1 MTLFDADN
9 HYWESTDC
17 FTRHIPESQLDDA
30 IRVVNVEDADQD
42 AGASTDQGD
51 GAGVIY
57 VGDRQFTFLADS
69 FSENVGKP
77 GALRE
82 MLRNLKSGMSI
93 EENTALTKRSTPA
106 FRGRDA
112 RLALMDEQ
120 GLDSV
125 LMFPS
130 LGVCVEHFMR
140 DDPHRTYLNVQSFNR
155 WIYEDWG
162 FGADGRIYGV
172 PVMSLLD
179 LDQAIT
185 ELEWLIDHG
194 AKAIH
199 LRPGPQAGKC
209 PADPVFDPF
218 WQRVNEAELLLTF
231 HISESGFNETY
242 SAQWGE
248 NPNPPSREMSA
259 FQWTSF
265 YGDLPIMQTL
275 SGMIFYNFFTRFPKV
290 NVVSVENGS
299 LWVPYL
305 MASMDKMKGM
315 GRNGP
320 WPGGRLKGRPSEV
333 FKEHVFVSPYH
344 EEDVAALAELIGAGQ
359 VLFGSDYPHPEGL
372 AEPAAFRE
380 SLSGISEPD
389 QSLIMG
395 DTLAT
400 LIG

>member
-1 MTLFDADN
+1 MLFDADN

-17 FTRHIPESQLDDA
+17 FTRNIPDSQLDDA
-30 IRVVNVEDADQD
+30 IRIVDI
-42 AGASTDQGD
+42 D
-51 GAGVIY
+51 GEEVIH
-57 VGDRQFTFLADS
+57 VGDRRFTFLADS
-69 FSENVGKP
+69 FSEYVGKP
-77 GALRE
+77 GALRD
-82 MLRNLKSGMSI
+82 MLRNLKSGVSI
-93 EENTALTKRSTPA
+93 EENKALTKRDNPE
-106 FRGRDA
+106 FRNRDA
-112 RLALMDEQ
+112 RVATMDEQ

-130 LGVCVEHFMR
+130 LGVCVEHFMK

-155 WIYEDWG
+155 WIYEEWG

-185 ELEWLIDHG
+185 ELDWLIDHG

-209 PADPVFDPF
+209 PADPAFDAF
-218 WQRVNEAELLLTF
+218 WERVNEAKLLLTF
-231 HISESGFNETY
+231 HISESGFNESY
-242 SAQWGE
+242 ASQWGE
-248 NPNPPSREMSA
+248 DPNPPSREMSA

-275 SGMIFYNFFTRFPKV
+275 SGMIFYNFFERFPNI
-290 NVVSVENGS
+290 NVLSVENGS

-305 MASMDKMKGM
+305 LAAMDKMKGM

-320 WPGGRLKGRPSEV
+320 WPGGRFKGRPSEV
-333 FKEHVFVSPYH
+333 FKKHVYVSPYH
-344 EEDVAALAELIGAGQ
+344 EEDIIALAELIGPDH

-372 AEPAAFRE
+372 ADPVNFRE
-380 SLSGISEPD
+380 GLAGMSETD

-395 DTLAT
+395 ESLAA
-400 LIG
+400 LIA